1 MFKSFFLLLF
11 ISFFIFNN
19 QGYSQELN
27 QETQFII
34 NKIDAK
40 ILILEGVHTD
50 LNIEEASLLQLKEE
64 LSNVIFD
71 DKIEVIKNKR
81 IILNEEI
88 HLLKEKRKTY
98 E

>member
-19 QGYSQELN
+19 QGYCQELN
-27 QETQFII
+27 QETQFIV

-40 ILILEGVHTD
+40 ILILEGIHTD